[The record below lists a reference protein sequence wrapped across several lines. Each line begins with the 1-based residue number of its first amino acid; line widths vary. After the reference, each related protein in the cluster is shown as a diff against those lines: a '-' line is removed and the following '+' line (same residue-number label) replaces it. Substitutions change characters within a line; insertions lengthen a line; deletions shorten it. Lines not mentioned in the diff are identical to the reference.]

1 MEILATIIQLIRQN
15 IYMVKLEIKDAYYSI
30 TSYEPQFLK
39 FEYKS
44 RPLKFTVLPNG
55 YTEGPRNF
63 TKLLKLPLSLL
74 KRLERV
80 LLAS

>member
-1 MEILATIIQLIRQN
+1 
-15 IYMVKLEIKDAYYSI
+15 MVKLEIKDAYYSI

-63 TKLLKLPLSLL
+63 TKLLKLPCHY
-74 KRLERV
+74 
-80 LLAS
+80 

>member
-30 TSYEPQFLK
+30 TSYEPLK